1 MAADVTAS
9 ATASWDASATK
20 DTTSLLVVTP
30 LRSVS
35 FEYAEGLKAF
45 NSQDGAFDITIQ
57 GQENASD
64 FVLTSQLVTNTLTRA
79 TDNSTLEIGV
89 AWNGEKLSKST
100 PVKMMDINNNIT
112 AGWKR

>member
-1 MAADVTAS
+1 
-9 ATASWDASATK
+9 
-20 DTTSLLVVTP
+20 
-30 LRSVS
+30 
-35 FEYAEGLKAF
+35 EYAEGLKAF

-112 AGWKR
+112 AGL